1 MFLVHVGRIKLHS
14 RTRDTNYISS
24 KQWAFNLPETIKVNH
39 YNYWCLSFL
48 TNVKARLSD
57 TAWISNKNY
66 DELTKTSL
74 HIVQDYGLPGI
85 FKDQKQNLVKQH
97 APAKQ

>member
-1 MFLVHVGRIKLHS
+1 MSRLVSRI
-14 RTRDTNYISS
+14 
-24 KQWAFNLPETIKVNH
+24 LPG
-39 YNYWCLSFL
+39 FPM
-48 TNVKARLSD
+48 
-57 TAWISNKNY
+57 NY

-74 HIVQDYGLPGI
+74 HIVQDYGLTGI